1 MKKKFLVVLLAL
13 TMVFAFSAA
22 ALADDVTSTNEN
34 FTWQVNGKTVS
45 GNSVDIAEAG
55 NIAFSVNISS
65 QNGDA
70 KLSDVSLSATGI
82 DLSNTNNSTNASDNE
97 TANLSVGKKI
107 VKLTVSYKVQVGEE
121 SAQDKTTTK
130 DLTIYVGNDNLSLD
144 SVTLSA
150 AVGGDAQATATI
162 SGSNVTGHVDS
173 SVTAVDLTAKV
184 SKNAKVQFGTSGNN
198 DGEDKVT
205 LNYNKSDIYQDAN
218 ITVTAENGKTQ
229 TYDVKVYRDYD
240 DTSLTINGEE
250 PDKRGDFTFIYP
262 FDTKK
267 SDTLEFTPVFAGE
280 IDIDNDEDDIN
291 VRYRNGKIVVE
302 FDTAPKGDYSFDIT
316 ITALN
321 GDDETYGFYL
331 EQGEAVQLDNMDIMI
346 GDDNTRNDLDFTM
359 YPNRFDEDVYD
370 YYVFVPWDKEYKND
384 VDVFINAEFDSKDYT
399 VKCGSKSMK
408 DDDFINVGSVADGD
422 KETFTLT
429 VTNDDTKETSEYT
442 VTVYYGA
449 EKADDTA
456 TLRDLD
462 ARYGSSF
469 RTAATISPS
478 FSSSVYNYIVSVP
491 AKTDEVRLE
500 LRASDSD
507 AIILCND
514 VEVDGRYIT
523 LSDLKSGENKF
534 QVVVVAEDRDTT
546 RTYNITVNVGATGLL
561 SNLTFSTNAGSF
573 NFSPVFAS
581 GTYNYVANVP
591 NSVTTLYV
599 TPTAVDDDYT
609 IRVYKGSADAQTVRS
624 GRTSTGVALTEG
636 LNEVKIYVYQSGSSK
651 TYTLN
656 IYRQPAN
663 PNYQVSVQ
671 NLYVNGTAKTLNAV
685 NIKGNNFLKLRDLA
699 YLLDGTSKQFNVTYT
714 ESINTAHI
722 HSLTS
727 YVNDPQNPV
736 NQPITLSRPQLSS
749 QKVTLDGS
757 NAYPIAYNVAGSN
770 YVNLR
775 QVCAMLD
782 IGLTYSAATNT
793 VTITTA
799 NSYTPGL

>member
-13 TMVFAFSAA
+13 TMVFAFSVA
-22 ALADDVTSTNEN
+22 ALADDVIKTPDPTTTIEITVGDSTATLSNGNATVYPTNGATSASVTVTDRNATNTITGHIN
-34 FTWQVNGKTVS
+34 YDSGNSTINSSGYSKVS
-45 GNSVDIAEAG
+45 GNITYDITSGDPGETKSYKIDFTLEVYNG
-55 NIAFSVNISS
+55 N
-65 QNGDA
+65 
-70 KLSDVSLSATGI
+70 
-82 DLSNTNNSTNASDNE
+82 SDN
-97 TANLSVGKKI
+97 NL
-107 VKLTVSYKVQVGEE
+107 Q
-121 SAQDKTTTK
+121 
-130 DLTIYVGNDNLSLD
+130 
-144 SVTLSA
+144 SVTLIN
-150 AVGGDAQATATI
+150 AVGGDAMEKVEV
-162 SGSNVTGHVDS
+162 SGTTLTGHVDQNVS
-173 SVTAVDLTAKV
+173 KVTVRVTAASNTQVTINGNTA
-184 SKNAKVQFGTSGNN
+184 SSQ
-198 DGEDKVT
+198 EIT
-205 LNYNKSDIYQDAN
+205 LSNKATAFDIV
-218 ITVTAENGKTQ
+218 VTAANGQSKPYKMTII
-229 TYDVKVYRDYD
+229 KDYD
-240 DTSLTINGEE
+240 DTSLTINGED
-250 PDKRGDFTFIYP
+250 PDRRGDFTFIYP

-291 VRYRNGKIVVE
+291 VRYRNGKIVVD

-599 TPTAVDDDYT
+599 TPTAVDSGYSISIT
-609 IRVYKGSADAQTVRS
+609 NLNKSAAQSVIS
-624 GRTSTGVALTEG
+624 GRTSTGIALNEG
-636 LNEVKIYVYQSGSSK
+636 LNEIRITVYSSSSNFK
-651 TYTLN
+651 NYTLN

>member
-22 ALADDVTSTNEN
+22 ALAVDKTQQDENATVRITYCGETVTFDSSTNSRDIYLDKWEDQ
-34 FTWQVNGKTVS
+34 TQKKIEVIPSSDYELVDTA
-45 GNSVDIAEAG
+45 SVDITGQTAQKGKQELTCTIRYTLKETGTENKTSYEFTKTLVAY
-55 NIAFSVNISS
+55 V
-65 QNGDA
+65 GDNDTSI
-70 KLSDVSLSATGI
+70 KSI
-82 DLSNTNNSTNASDNE
+82 DLSVDK
-97 TANLSVGKKI
+97 GH
-107 VKLTVSYKVQVGEE
+107 
-121 SAQDKTTTK
+121 AQDITNPSGTT
-130 DLTIYVGNDNLSLD
+130 L
-144 SVTLSA
+144 
-150 AVGGDAQATATI
+150 
-162 SGSNVTGHVDS
+162 TGHVDQDATN
-173 SVTAVDLTAKV
+173 VTVKV
-184 SKNAKVQFGTSGNN
+184 TSADNAKVAFKNGTANSDNVTETTLSFGNN
-198 DGEDKVT
+198 KAVLCTIEVT
-205 LNYNKSDIYQDAN
+205 P
-218 ITVTAENGKTQ
+218 ENGATAKKYYLTIN
-229 TYDVKVYRDYD
+229 KDYD

-599 TPTAVDDDYT
+599 TPTAVDSGYSISIT
-609 IRVYKGSADAQTVRS
+609 NLNKSAAQSVIS
-624 GRTSTGVALTEG
+624 GRTSTGIALNEG
-636 LNEVKIYVYQSGSSK
+636 LNEIRITVYSSSSNFK
-651 TYTLN
+651 NYTLN

>member
-22 ALADDVTSTNEN
+22 ALAVDKTQQDENATVRITYCGETVTFDSSTNSRDIYLDKWEDQ
-34 FTWQVNGKTVS
+34 TQKEIEVIPSSGYELVNGTT
-45 GNSVDIAEAG
+45 
-55 NIAFSVNISS
+55 SVNITGAQTAQKGEQELTCTISYTLKETGTENTTS
-65 QNGDA
+65 YEFEKTLVAYVGDNDTSI
-70 KLSDVSLSATGI
+70 KSI
-82 DLSNTNNSTNASDNE
+82 DLSVDK
-97 TANLSVGKKI
+97 GH
-107 VKLTVSYKVQVGEE
+107 
-121 SAQDKTTTK
+121 AQDITNPSGTT
-130 DLTIYVGNDNLSLD
+130 L
-144 SVTLSA
+144 
-150 AVGGDAQATATI
+150 
-162 SGSNVTGHVDS
+162 TGHVDQDATN
-173 SVTAVDLTAKV
+173 VTVKV
-184 SKNAKVQFGTSGNN
+184 TSADNAKVAFKNGTANSDNVTETTLSFGNN
-198 DGEDKVT
+198 KAVLCTIVVT
-205 LNYNKSDIYQDAN
+205 P
-218 ITVTAENGKTQ
+218 ENGATAKEYSLTIN
-229 TYDVKVYRDYD
+229 KDYD
-240 DTSLTINGEE
+240 DTSLTINGEK

-456 TLRDLD
+456 TLKDLD

>member
-1 MKKKFLVVLLAL
+1 M
-13 TMVFAFSAA
+13 
-22 ALADDVTSTNEN
+22 
-34 FTWQVNGKTVS
+34 
-45 GNSVDIAEAG
+45 
-55 NIAFSVNISS
+55 
-65 QNGDA
+65 
-70 KLSDVSLSATGI
+70 
-82 DLSNTNNSTNASDNE
+82 
-97 TANLSVGKKI
+97 
-107 VKLTVSYKVQVGEE
+107 
-121 SAQDKTTTK
+121 
-130 DLTIYVGNDNLSLD
+130 
-144 SVTLSA
+144 
-150 AVGGDAQATATI
+150 
-162 SGSNVTGHVDS
+162 
-173 SVTAVDLTAKV
+173 
-184 SKNAKVQFGTSGNN
+184 
-198 DGEDKVT
+198 
-205 LNYNKSDIYQDAN
+205 
-218 ITVTAENGKTQ
+218 
-229 TYDVKVYRDYD
+229 
-240 DTSLTINGEE
+240 
-250 PDKRGDFTFIYP
+250 
-262 FDTKK
+262 
-267 SDTLEFTPVFAGE
+267 
-280 IDIDNDEDDIN
+280 
-291 VRYRNGKIVVE
+291 
-302 FDTAPKGDYSFDIT
+302 
-316 ITALN
+316 
-321 GDDETYGFYL
+321 
-331 EQGEAVQLDNMDIMI
+331 
-346 GDDNTRNDLDFTM
+346 
-359 YPNRFDEDVYD
+359 
-370 YYVFVPWDKEYKND
+370 
-384 VDVFINAEFDSKDYT
+384 
-399 VKCGSKSMK
+399 
-408 DDDFINVGSVADGD
+408 
-422 KETFTLT
+422 
-429 VTNDDTKETSEYT
+429 
-442 VTVYYGA
+442 
-449 EKADDTA
+449 
-456 TLRDLD
+456 
-462 ARYGSSF
+462 
-469 RTAATISPS
+469 
-478 FSSSVYNYIVSVP
+478 
-491 AKTDEVRLE
+491 
-500 LRASDSD
+500 
-507 AIILCND
+507 
-514 VEVDGRYIT
+514 
-523 LSDLKSGENKF
+523 
-534 QVVVVAEDRDTT
+534 
-546 RTYNITVNVGATGLL
+546 
-561 SNLTFSTNAGSF
+561 TFSTNAGSF